1 MNGPRCPLATSP
13 RAQRLP
19 RAPMRSRVEAGP
31 ALTQGTTVDWRRPR
45 PGSGGERESAS
56 RSRATAP
63 TLPDACSAGRRPSA
77 LLADR
82 GYLVCLT
89 HGLGGPCTDSAAVGA
104 SCAPRAAAEPRPRC
118 LQGDASSES
127 ECAISASAASTMA
140 RVFAAG
146 YLCTA
151 TRRVIATRA
160 ARPRPLPNGAPERGH
175 RFPSPLEEQRCR
187 PPGAECLCARG
198 PDRAWAP
205 DKQEGALP
213 GRPGR
218 A

>member
-1 MNGPRCPLATSP
+1 MPSRDFSP
-13 RAQRLP
+13 RSKAAQSAHEKSRRGWARAYAGHNRRLAQAQA
-19 RAPMRSRVEAGP
+19 R
-31 ALTQGTTVDWRRPR
+31 QW
-45 PGSGGERESAS
+45 GGERESAS
-56 RSRATAP
+56 RSRATSP

-151 TRRVIATRA
+151 TCRVIATRA